1 MFVIIFWCWWL
12 TEGGE
17 VEALLLQALVGSRAF
32 GPVFVS
38 GLLPPA
44 AAATASATVASALVS
59 VHVSIV
65 LLYRHGLLEI
75 DTMMLSDSSA
85 NSAIRTFLWSRTHG
99 R

>member
-1 MFVIIFWCWWL
+1 MLL

-44 AAATASATVASALVS
+44 AAAAASATVASALVS

-65 LLYRHGLLEI
+65 CYI
-75 DTMMLSDSSA
+75 DTVYWRS
-85 NSAIRTFLWSRTHG
+85 TQ
-99 R
+99 